1 MMTSQNTHLQ
11 EDFETIFDFEGA
23 IVEHDEEFNTG
34 NNIKSEDAISNVLLE
49 HLTFNKIEIPK
60 NGRMTI
66 VAFSEMLEDMFRTFN
81 LENLNVEFN
90 SFDYSWRITFGPEFE
105 KRKKVD
111 GEHNWGEL
119 TFTLCQTVSSYYLDL
134 IPGGNNVIK
143 RHIVV
148 EIINLLEEH
157 YL

>member
-1 MMTSQNTHLQ
+1 MASQNTDC
-11 EDFETIFDFEGA
+11 ETFEQIFDFEGV
-23 IVEHDEEFNTG
+23 IPEYEQEFSSTR
-34 NNIKSEDAISNVLLE
+34 NNIKSEHAISNVLLE

-81 LENLNVEFN
+81 LENLHVEFN

-148 EIINLLEEH
+148 EIINLLEKH

>member
-1 MMTSQNTHLQ
+1 MASQNTDC
-11 EDFETIFDFEGA
+11 ETFEQIFDFEGV
-23 IVEHDEEFNTG
+23 IPEYEQEFSSTR

-81 LENLNVEFN
+81 LENLHVEFN

-111 GEHNWGEL
+111 GEHNLGEL